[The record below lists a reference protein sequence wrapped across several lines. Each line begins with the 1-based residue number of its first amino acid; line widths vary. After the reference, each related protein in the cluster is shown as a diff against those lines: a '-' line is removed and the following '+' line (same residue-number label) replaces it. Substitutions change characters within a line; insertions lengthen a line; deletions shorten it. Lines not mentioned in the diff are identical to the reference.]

1 MPTVPSHLKFT
12 FRGHFEGAP
21 EFWSFGCHF
30 KRLEP
35 LHSDIGLDDISES
48 GVTTAIATFMGATS
62 MGTVTRLDDWRA
74 YVIGTNGRMEG
85 DAPLMH
91 IVDPGSPIAGTGGQ
105 NFPAQVAC
113 VVSKVGAHRGPGQ
126 FGRMYLPCLG
136 LNLSTGGRLT
146 AAVALSVAQATSA
159 FLKGISDAID
169 APGWTNSAEGCNVSV
184 LPTGSGTL
192 QTIDH
197 VRVGRV
203 LDTMTSRRTSLDE
216 DYQEDSAIDW

>member
-1 MPTVPSHLKFT
+1 MPTVPTHFKFT

-30 KRLEP
+30 NRNVEEGP
-35 LHSDIGLDDISES
+35 DAGLDDIDES
-48 GVTTAIATFMGATS
+48 AVTTAIATLMGATS

-113 VVSKVGAHRGPGQ
+113 VVSKVGEHRGPGQ

-159 FLKGISDAID
+159 FLKDISDAID
-169 APGWTNSAEGCNVSV
+169 LPGSLGSSACVNVSV

-192 QTIDH
+192 QAVDH

-216 DYQEDSAIDW
+216 DYQEDSHIDW